1 MTGNSVALDTNQAV
15 AILNDDPTSLHF
27 YSAFSELA
35 IPTPVLGE
43 LIYGALNSNKV
54 AENLAAVD
62 RLASRC
68 RLLEIRKTTCT
79 YYAQVRL
86 ALKQAGRPI
95 PSNDV
100 WIGAICVEHQ
110 IRLATADQHF
120 TSIKA
125 LDLVTPP

>member
-1 MTGNSVALDTNQAV
+1 MRPGGGTLSTTGLVDEQIVGNDQPEVMLD
-15 AILNDDPTSLHF
+15 IND
-27 YSAFSELA
+27 
-35 IPTPVLGE
+35 
-43 LIYGALNSNKV
+43 
-54 AENLAAVD
+54 AVD

-120 TSIKA
+120 TFIKA